1 MSYSS
6 LYGIKADYT
15 GEILCEYENSWW
27 FSPVVWSV
35 LSDKT
40 LPKVMGYI
48 QSVIGMHGADV
59 WKKINTKMNNSTNTS
74 DRIC

>member
-1 MSYSS
+1 MSCSS

-15 GEILCEYENSWW
+15 GEILCEYKNSWW

-48 QSVIGMHGADV
+48 QRPMMRYKSSGVV
-59 WKKINTKMNNSTNTS
+59 KILNIN
-74 DRIC
+74 